1 MKILQ
6 ICIFSISELRAIF
19 KSDQFVYIITSLKNT
34 SRERLSRRLYSL
46 SLVWLPN
53 FVYRLIVLWRVLYEK
68 TLWYQTQLSQR
79 VPEGDQQLT
88 EKMTHEASTVKSLLC
103 HIQANLQTVEVCLNK
118 TLELKSING
127 QYLINNF

>member
-1 MKILQ
+1 M
-6 ICIFSISELRAIF
+6 C
-19 KSDQFVYIITSLKNT
+19 
-34 SRERLSRRLYSL
+34 
-46 SLVWLPN
+46 
-53 FVYRLIVLWRVLYEK
+53 RLIVLWRVLYRK

-79 VPEGDQQLT
+79 VPEDDIQLT

-103 HIQANLQTVEVCLNK
+103 HIQAKLQTAGVLLNQ